1 MHAKVTPRRT
11 AQLIAISTALV
22 VAAFAT
28 ACGTEQSDQ
37 SAIDRTG
44 IVVEN
49 ESSDQSPSATSTPQ
63 PVAETQDYVAPTTVD
78 ILSADAQISTSDIE
92 SLTGFKMS
100 KSYDVEGLQGATH
113 AIYGFFGPD
122 PYSRREIEIRFYPDH
137 ATALDD
143 GVDFAEES
151 TGPNATLSS
160 SAQRWDEGISQRRAC
175 RANARGSHHTGRC
188 NAAKYGDYIVFG
200 NIIALCEG
208 ADSKIALRNC
218 NEFAKALQ

>member
-11 AQLIAISTALV
+11 AQLVAIGIAIV
-22 VAAFAT
+22 GAAFAT
-28 ACGTEQSDQ
+28 SCGTELADQ
-37 SAIDRTG
+37 SAIDRSG
-44 IVVEN
+44 IIVESGSN
-49 ESSDQSPSATSTPQ
+49 SQEVSATTTPQ
-63 PVAETQDYVAPTTVD
+63 PVADAQTYVVPTTVD
-78 ILSADAQISTSDIE
+78 ILSSEALLSTSDIE

-100 KSYDVEGLQGATH
+100 KSYNVEGLKGATH

-137 ATALDD
+137 ATALDN
-143 GVDFAEES
+143 GVEFAEES

-208 ADSKIALRNC
+208 ADSEIALRNC
-218 NEFAKALQ
+218 NEFAQALQ

>member
-11 AQLIAISTALV
+11 AQLIAISTAII

-49 ESSDQSPSATSTPQ
+49 GSSDQSPSATSTPK
-63 PVAETQDYVAPTTVD
+63 PVADAPAYIAPTTVD
-78 ILSADAQISTSDIE
+78 ILSADAQLSTSDIE
-92 SLTGFKMS
+92 SLTGFKKS
-100 KSYDVEGLQGATH
+100 KSYDVTGLHGATH
-113 AIYGFFGPD
+113 AIYGFFGPN
-122 PYSRREIEIRFYPDH
+122 PYDRREIEIRFYPDH

-160 SAQRWDEGISQRRAC
+160 RAQRWDEGITQRRAC
-175 RANARGSHHTGRC
+175 RANIRGSHHTGRC
-188 NAAKYGDYIVFG
+188 DAAKYGDYIVLG

>member
-1 MHAKVTPRRT
+1 MDAKVTPRRT
-11 AQLIAISTALV
+11 AQIIAISTAIV
-22 VAAFAT
+22 VAAVAT
-28 ACGTEQSDQ
+28 ACGTEQSEQ

-44 IVVEN
+44 IIVETN
-49 ESSDQSPSATSTPQ
+49 VDQGRPSATSTPQ
-63 PVAETQDYVAPTTVD
+63 TVAETQNYVAPTTVD
-78 ILSADAQISTSDIE
+78 ILSDDAQLSTSDIE
-92 SLTGFKMS
+92 SLTGFKKS
-100 KSYDVEGLQGATH
+100 KSYDVTGLRGATH

-122 PYSRREIEIRFYPDH
+122 PYDRREIEIRFYPDH

-160 SAQRWDEGISQRRAC
+160 RAQRWDEGITQRRAC
-175 RANARGSHHTGRC
+175 RANTRGSHHTGRC
-188 NAAKYGDYIVFG
+188 DAAKYGDYIVFG

-218 NEFAKALQ
+218 NDFAKALQ